1 MSQPKKALSPEQ
13 VKQRL
18 RMQGITTTKWAAAH
32 GYTRNEV
39 YRVLNGQAKAHYGKA
54 HEIAVKLGMKQPET
68 AQDDPDGTRDQ
79 ATTRGGSGNPQRA
92 AAA

>member
-1 MSQPKKALSPEQ
+1 MSRPHKVLTPEQ

-18 RMQGITTTKWAAAH
+18 RMQGITTTQWAEAR

-54 HEIAVKLGMKQPET
+54 HQIAVELGMKP
-68 AQDDPDGTRDQ
+68 QDDQP
-79 ATTRGGSGNPQRA
+79 TTGDTARNPQKA

>member
-1 MSQPKKALSPEQ
+1 MSRPKKALTPEQ

-18 RMQGITTTKWAAAH
+18 RMQGITTTQWAEAR

-54 HEIAVKLGMKQPET
+54 HDIAVALGMKLADDQPTSPAE
-68 AQDDPDGTRDQ
+68 PR
-79 ATTRGGSGNPQRA
+79 NPQKRVA
-92 AAA
+92 

>member
-1 MSQPKKALSPEQ
+1 MSRPKKALSPEQ

-18 RMQGITTTKWAAAH
+18 RMQGVTATQWAAAH

-39 YRVLNGQAKAHYGKA
+39 YRVLNGQSKAHYGKA
-54 HEIAVKLGMKQPET
+54 HDIAVALGMKLADDQP
-68 AQDDPDGTRDQ
+68 
-79 ATTRGGSGNPQRA
+79 TTPVVGGNQQSA

>member
-1 MSQPKKALSPEQ
+1 MSRPTKAMSPEQ

-18 RMQGITTTKWAAAH
+18 RMQGVTITQWAAAH

-54 HEIAVKLGMKQPET
+54 HDIAVALGLKLADAQP
-68 AQDDPDGTRDQ
+68 
-79 ATTRGGSGNPQRA
+79 TTLVGGGNPQAKA
-92 AAA
+92 AA

>member
-1 MSQPKKALSPEQ
+1 MPRPEKVLSPEQ

-18 RMQGITTTKWAAAH
+18 RMQGETITQWAAKH

-54 HEIAVKLGMKQPET
+54 HDIAVALGLKPSTEQ
-68 AQDDPDGTRDQ
+68 AQRAYSSKK
-79 ATTRGGSGNPQRA
+79 ATTGPASCNPQKDA
-92 AAA
+92 A

>member
-1 MSQPKKALSPEQ
+1 MSRPKQALSPEK

-18 RMQGITTTKWAAAH
+18 RMQGVTVTQWAAAH

-54 HEIAVKLGMKQPET
+54 HDIAVALGMKLAAAQP
-68 AQDDPDGTRDQ
+68 
-79 ATTRGGSGNPQRA
+79 TTHAASGNPQTA
-92 AAA
+92 AVA

>member
-1 MSQPKKALSPEQ
+1 MSRPKQALSPEQ

-18 RMQGITTTKWAAAH
+18 RMQGVTVTQWAAAH

-54 HEIAVKLGMKQPET
+54 HDIAVALGMKLADVQP
-68 AQDDPDGTRDQ
+68 
-79 ATTRGGSGNPQRA
+79 TTRSDAGNPQLSSA
-92 AAA
+92 A

>member
-1 MSQPKKALSPEQ
+1 MSRPKKALTPEQ

-18 RMQGITTTKWAAAH
+18 RMQGTTTTQWAEAR

-54 HEIAVKLGMKQPET
+54 HDIAVALGMKLPDDQPTSPEE
-68 AQDDPDGTRDQ
+68 PR
-79 ATTRGGSGNPQRA
+79 NPQKRA
-92 AAA
+92 AA